1 MKGLLW
7 LVVVL
12 AFSSIASAQQE
23 KLEIFG
29 GYSHMQLE
37 GGRQN
42 KSGWNASVAYRL
54 RGPLSLVADA
64 SGYYKASRIFQ
75 GQFESF
81 RARSSDHFVLL
92 DRWDDQPSR
101 HRSAYHLDFGG
112 GGEKSMGRRWA
123 IRFELRDR
131 FEPDSFPGKARHFVE
146 ITAGPSF
153 RF

>member
-64 SGYYKASRIFQ
+64 SGYYKASDIPRPIRVLPC
-75 GQFESF
+75 SF
-81 RARSSDHFVLL
+81 KR
-92 DRWDDQPSR
+92 P
-101 HRSAYHLDFGG
+101 
-112 GGEKSMGRRWA
+112 
-123 IRFELRDR
+123 LR
-131 FEPDSFPGKARHFVE
+131 PV
-146 ITAGPSF
+146 GPLG
-153 RF
+153 